1 MNTAATNSKSTRT
14 RQRIAGTGAA
24 AVLKKVKVL
33 AVTAAAVAALGVGTG
48 AAHASTAR
56 PATSKWCQS
65 GNVHTYRTGG
75 EYMEVHGWGGKGAVV
90 DTWEYASQNGH
101 IQDNERWCLEPASEG
116 GWYLH
121 PYYNPGL
128 CLDLPS
134 TKRMI
139 VWSCNG
145 RSNQRFS
152 FSNGAP
158 TGGQIT
164 PRSDAGLRINAGF
177 AHEQLFAISWSS
189 TVTFWL

>member
-56 PATSKWCQS
+56 PAANRCQS
-65 GNVHTYRTGG
+65 VHTYRTGG

-121 PYYNPGL
+121 PYYNLGL

-134 TKRMI
+134 TDEMI

-164 PRSDAGLRINAGF
+164 PKSDPGLRINGA
-177 AHEQLFAISWSS
+177 AHLQLWAQQWNS
-189 TVTFWL
+189 TDITFWL